1 MLPDLFREGQG
12 VVAEGA
18 LDGGGMFNAD
28 TILAKHDETYMP
40 KEVADALKKSGHWK
54 DDYRAAGAPVPVT
67 GANQMIPELGHYAL
81 MLALG
86 LALIQGIDADRRHAH
101 QRSGA
106 DEHRGARGARA
117 IRSSSRLRS
126 CALAEC
132 YVTSDFSVLNVY
144 ENSNSAMPLIYRLTS
159 VWGNHEG
166 SMMLWVSILAFFG
179 ALVAV
184 FGANLPA
191 VLKANA
197 LAVQAWIAAAFHLF
211 ILTTSN
217 PFLRIADAPF
227 EGRDLNPI
235 LQDPGLA
242 FHPPMLYLG
251 YVGFSIAF
259 SFAIAALI
267 EGRIDAAWAR
277 WVRPWVLVAWMC
289 LTLGIAGGS
298 YWAYY
303 ELGWGGFWFWDP
315 VENASLMPWLAGTA
329 LLHSAVVMEKRG
341 ALKVW
346 TILLAILAFS
356 LSLIGTFLVRSGV
369 LTSVHAFAIDPTR
382 GIFIL
387 AILVVFIG
395 GALALYAW
403 RAPLLKQ
410 GGLFAPI
417 SREGALVFNNLFLTS
432 ACATVFV
439 GTLYPLALEALDRRQ
454 DFRRAA
460 VLQCDLRAA
469 VHSADAGDAVR
480 AADGLEARRYSR
492 RGAAPAR
499 GGACLSA
506 VAIAAAFALEHG
518 GPVLA
523 PFGVGIAIFVMAG
536 AVTDIAERT
545 MILRVPFSAAL
556 RRAIGLPRSV
566 WGTAFAHFGIG
577 VTLLGIVG
585 VTAWGSERIA
595 EIKPGDSHRHLALSA
610 DLRRRVRPRRAE
622 LSRRRRPFHRAAS
635 ERRDLIGVMEPS
647 RRTFPARN
655 MATTEAALMTRGVSQ
670 LYLSLGDPNADGAV
684 PVRLY
689 FKPHVL
695 LIWLGA
701 LIMFLGGAPVAVGS
715 AAAHRRAAAG
725 ESARSRLQPAE

>member
-1 MLPDLFREGQG
+1 
-12 VVAEGA
+12 
-18 LDGGGMFNAD
+18 
-28 TILAKHDETYMP
+28 
-40 KEVADALKKSGHWK
+40 
-54 DDYRAAGAPVPVT
+54 
-67 GANQMIPELGHYAL
+67 MIPELGQYAL

-86 LALIQGIDADRRHAH
+86 LALIQGIMPIVGTRTNDPVLMSIAAPAALA
-101 QRSGA
+101 QFVFV
-106 DEHRGARGARA
+106 A
-117 IRSSSRLRS
+117 IAFL
-126 CALAEC
+126 ALAEC
-132 YVTSDFSVLNVY
+132 YVASDFSVLNVY

-159 VWGNHEG
+159 IWGNHEG

-179 ALVAV
+179 ALVAL
-184 FGANLPA
+184 FGTNLP
-191 VLKANA
+191 VTLKANA

-211 ILTTSN
+211 ILVTSN
-217 PFLRIADAPF
+217 PFLRVADAPF

-277 WVRPWVLVAWMC
+277 WVRPWVLGAWMC

-346 TILLAILAFS
+346 TILLAIIAFS

-369 LTSVHAFAIDPTR
+369 LTSVHAFAVDPTR

-387 AILVVFIG
+387 AILIVFIG

-439 GTLYPLALEALDRRQ
+439 GTLYPLALEALTGDKISVGPPFFNATFGPLFIPLMLAMSFGPLLGWKRGDIVGAAQRLLA
-454 DFRRAA
+454 AA
-460 VLQCDLRAA
+460 VLAA
-469 VHSADAGDAVR
+469 VAV
-480 AADGLEARRYSR
+480 
-492 RGAAPAR
+492 
-499 GGACLSA
+499 
-506 VAIAAAFALEHG
+506 AAAFAIEHG

-523 PFGVGIAIFVMAG
+523 PFGVGIAVFVMAG

-545 MILRVPFSAAL
+545 MILRVPMRATL
-556 RRAIGLPRSV
+556 MRAIGLPRSV

-577 VTLLGIVG
+577 VTLLGIVA

-595 EIKPGDSHRHLALSA
+595 AVKPGETIDISHYRLTFDGVFNRPGPNYRDVVGHFTVRRLSG
-610 DLRRRVRPRRAE
+610 DV
-622 LSRRRRPFHRAAS
+622 
-635 ERRDLIGVMEPS
+635 IGVMEPS

-655 MATTEAALMTRGVSQ
+655 MATTEAALMSRGFSQ
-670 LYLSLGDPNADGAV
+670 LYLSLGDPNPDGTI
-684 PVRLY
+684 PVRLF
-689 FKPHVL
+689 FKPQVL
-695 LIWLGA
+695 MIWLGA
-701 LIMFLGGAPVAVGS
+701 IIMFFGGGLSLSDRRLRVGAPRPAKAKAKDKPALQ
-715 AAAHRRAAAG
+715 AA
-725 ESARSRLQPAE
+725 E